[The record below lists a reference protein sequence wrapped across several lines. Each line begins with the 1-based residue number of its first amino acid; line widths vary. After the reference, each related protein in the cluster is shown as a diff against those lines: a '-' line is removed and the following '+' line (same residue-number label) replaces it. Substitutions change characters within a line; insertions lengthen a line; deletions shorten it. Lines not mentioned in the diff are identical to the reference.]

1 MSASPFD
8 LSLTLGPIIN
18 GAFFCVFFF
27 GVICMQT
34 ISYLKAFPND
44 VMLIKCTVR
53 LAPYSFLPLFTLD
66 NTLGHF
72 PMVWRCR
79 PVPVENMLT
88 GDAAPVGP
96 CSWSIQYASAKEHI
110 R

>member
-1 MSASPFD
+1 MSALSFN

-27 GVICMQT
+27 GLICMQT
-34 ISYLKAFPND
+34 INYLKAFPND
-44 VMLIKCTVR
+44 IMLIKCTVR
-53 LAPYSFLPLFTLD
+53 LALYSFALFTLD

-72 PMVWRCR
+72 SMVMRCR
-79 PVPVENMLT
+79 PVPVENFMLT
-88 GDAAPVGP
+88 GDAALVGP
-96 CSWSIQYASAKEHI
+96 CSLFIQYASAKEHI